1 MEQINNQEL
10 ESLAEAMGARLQ
22 AEMRKAMAQGEM
34 EFKDMAERL
43 AHDMAKLVLK
53 QILAGFTSHIP
64 NQRGDGNSVS
74 AGQFSQ
80 LLTQMVQQGS
90 RYL

>member
-1 MEQINNQEL
+1 MQQDNNQEL
-10 ESLAEAMGARLQ
+10 DALAQAMGARLSS
-22 AEMRKAMAQGEM
+22 EMRKAMAQGEL

-53 QILAGFTSHIP
+53 QVLVGLSSQSSSLGE
-64 NQRGDGNSVS
+64 NGNNVS
-74 AGQFSQ
+74 TGQFSQ
-80 LLTQMVQQGS
+80 LLTQLVQQGS